1 MQESNFN
8 DWPQNLSEVRRERR
22 HEMGEEQR
30 KVLEFWGVEE
40 LLGTRGCELTDKK
53 RLLENELGDTE
64 MMKKGWQL
72 WVVIR
77 SRA

>member
-1 MQESNFN
+1 
-8 DWPQNLSEVRRERR
+8 
-22 HEMGEEQR
+22 MGEEQR
-30 KVLEFWGVEE
+30 RVLEFWGVKE
-40 LLGTRGCELTDKK
+40 LLGTRGCELTDRK
-53 RLLENELGDTE
+53 RLLENKLGDTE